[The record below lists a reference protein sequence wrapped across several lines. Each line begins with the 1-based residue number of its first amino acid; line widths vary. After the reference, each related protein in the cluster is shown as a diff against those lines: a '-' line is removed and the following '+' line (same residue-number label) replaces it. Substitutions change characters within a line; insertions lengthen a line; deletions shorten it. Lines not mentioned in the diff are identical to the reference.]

1 MRIRIMHVVTSCLA
15 GVAMLAAAGTADAQ
29 GRGKSKSKD
38 VPPGH
43 MPPAGMCRIW
53 LDGVPPGRQPAP
65 TSCADAERRAPR
77 NARVIYGS
85 SVSRDSRDDRDRN
98 RDRDD
103 RTRDDRTRDDRT
115 RDDRD
120 RNDCV
125 DRDRDGRC
133 DYTEGRASVP
143 EMVWGVVFGRGQ
155 RVDDVRRIVGNNVER
170 SRVTDANRNGVPET
184 VTWLDGD
191 NNIIQR
197 WIDDDRDGRADRIA
211 IYQNGRVMR
220 VIRP

>member
-1 MRIRIMHVVTSCLA
+1 MRMRIAHLVTSCLA

-43 MPPAGMCRIW
+43 LPPPGMCRIW

-77 NARVIYGS
+77 DARVIYGS
-85 SVSRDSRDDRDRN
+85 SAARDGRDDRDRS

-103 RTRDDRTRDDRT
+103 RTRDDRTRDDT
-115 RDDRD
+115 RCVDANRDGRCDHGEPDRD

-133 DYTEGRASVP
+133 DYAEGRASVP

-155 RVDDVRRIVGNNVER
+155 RVDEVRRIVGTNVAS
-170 SRVTDANRNGVPET
+170 SRVTDADRNGVPET
-184 VTWLDGD
+184 VT
-191 NNIIQR
+191 
-197 WIDDDRDGRADRIA
+197 
-211 IYQNGRVMR
+211 
-220 VIRP
+220 